1 MNNLSPQRKLF
12 FSQKSN
18 KVSFLD
24 EYLGQTHWN
33 NMLLEFLGGASHP
46 PLQFEEE
53 VWKGGKKWNNQWF
66 FIFVKQ
72 RQHQSRNNLN
82 FDSTIKKG

>member
-53 VWKGGKKWNNQWF
+53 V
-66 FIFVKQ
+66 
-72 RQHQSRNNLN
+72 
-82 FDSTIKKG
+82 